1 MKYAAKKSEL
11 LGLLHTADRLKDPE
25 ALRRDGRSDLSD
37 AADDYEPA
45 VANGYSIEYLYIY
58 RATGEQTLM
67 IPLGNST
74 YQKQA
79 QYHLGDVGSS
89 ILLRSFQNTRRELT
103 SPPASTAR
111 RCRWTRT
118 ITLRKMVPSAKC
130 WLSC

>member
-1 MKYAAKKSEL
+1 MTVGVISL
-11 LGLLHTADRLKDPE
+11 TQPTTTNQPW
-25 ALRRDGRSDLSD
+25 RRATRS
-37 AADDYEPA
+37 
-45 VANGYSIEYLYIY
+45 SIYISIW
-58 RATGEQTLM
+58 ATGEQTLM
-67 IPLGNST
+67 IPLDNST

-103 SPPASTAR
+103 NPPASTAR

-130 WLSC
+130 WLRC